1 MLQSAVLERQGLTV
15 NTAQL
20 ISLDGQHHTVDMTLI
35 PLEQGEQLK
44 PLSLLELRQVD
55 QQRRIHQQL
64 TLDAQQ
70 QAAQYLVRNLAHEI
84 KNRWVDCAA
93 RRSSC
98 PASLASRSS
107 RSSPHSS

>member
-1 MLQSAVLERQGLTV
+1 
-15 NTAQL
+15 
-20 ISLDGQHHTVDMTLI
+20 MTLI

-84 KNRWVDCAA
+84 KTAGWTA
-93 RRSSC
+93 RRGAALV
-98 PASLASRSS
+98 PRA
-107 RSSPHSS
+107 